1 MDDMDPADVRAFL
14 DRRWHD
20 ASAAKRAY
28 WAERYRAGGATET
41 RAASDSLLTT
51 MRAMHL
57 DHPTPADRATDH
69 QAHERLST
77 LISRAADAFASRPP
91 AR

>member
-14 DRRWHD
+14 DRRWND

-41 RAASDSLLTT
+41 RAASDALLTT
-51 MRAMHL
+51 MRAL
-57 DHPTPADRATDH
+57 QPDYPTPADRTTDR

-77 LISRAADAFASRPP
+77 LISRTADAFASRP
-91 AR
+91 